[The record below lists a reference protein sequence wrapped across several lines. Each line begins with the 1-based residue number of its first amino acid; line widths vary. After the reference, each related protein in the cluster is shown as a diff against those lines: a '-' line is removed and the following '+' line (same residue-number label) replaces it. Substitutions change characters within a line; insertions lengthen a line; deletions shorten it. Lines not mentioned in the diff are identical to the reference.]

1 MALAEQTKKGGR
13 YTKKE
18 QEERK
23 LQVYHLHFEEEKS
36 AVEIAKMLNVN
47 RNTIN
52 DDIQYWYQRIGNE
65 TNIEDITTKLARQI
79 LLLHIQ
85 RDRMLDY
92 LEDVESVSEK
102 IKIERFIFDIDN
114 KLTSI
119 YSKMLDNKQEFPI
132 KIKIKDVDEDTFDD
146 INENVVKEFVKYL
159 TSSYKKSDSDIIYS
173 ENELRFAFMDKKKC
187 DYSYASRVIE
197 KMKHDGLTYCND
209 PSHDP
214 MRIVFSS
221 PGDQSMRYLIA
232 KFAKLR
238 GYVTSKVC
246 INEKY
251 V

>member
-1 MALAEQTKKGGR
+1 MALAEQAKKGGR

-52 DDIQYWYQRIGNE
+52 DDIHYWYQRIGNE
-65 TNIEDITTKLARQI
+65 TNITDITTKLARQI

-92 LEDVESVSEK
+92 LEDAESVPEK

-119 YSKMLDNKQEFPI
+119 YSKMLDNKQEFPVS
-132 KIKIKDVDEDTFDD
+132 IKIKDVDEDTYDD

-159 TSSYKKSDSDIIYS
+159 ISSYKKSDPDIIYS
-173 ENELRFAFMDKKKC
+173 EDELRFNFMNKNKC
-187 DYSYASRVIE
+187 DYEYASRVIE
-197 KMKHDGLTYCND
+197 KMKHDGLIHCNN
-209 PSHDP
+209 PLHDP
-214 MRIVFSS
+214 MGITITC
-221 PGDQSMRYLIA
+221 PGDTSMRYMIA

-238 GYVTSKVC
+238 GYAKLQV
-246 INEKY
+246 
-251 V
+251 